1 MRTSALFAFPL
12 AGLLLAGCTVGP
24 NYTGPPAA
32 AGDLSRAGFARV
44 GDLAVAPVPGVA
56 RWWEQ
61 LNDPTLNA
69 LEAQALAASPDLDAA
84 AARLRQARAAFRLE
98 RANQAPTASAVAL
111 YAHARLPGVDL
122 GGGNSNPDNDS
133 GSGTTTSLNLYN
145 VGFDASWEI
154 DLFGGQRR
162 TVEAA
167 RAEAQSAE
175 ANLADAQ
182 VSLTAEIAQAYI
194 NLRDRQQRMALN
206 AQSVAMQ
213 EQMLALTRQRF
224 GQGTASRLDV
234 VRLQTQLE
242 NTRADTVPLD
252 AEREQYL
259 DELATL
265 TGQAPGAVDAALV
278 PTAPVPLPPTAVAI
292 GDPAALLQRRPDI
305 RAAERTL
312 AARTARIGAAQAAR
326 FPRLSLMGLIGLGGT
341 SLSDLSDLGNVAA
354 LGAPQLSW
362 TFLDFGRNKARVTQ
376 AEAARDEA
384 AAQYRGAVLTALR
397 DAEGSLSRY
406 RNRRLVVAAQARA
419 QLSADE
425 AVALSLQR
433 YRAGTTTLT
442 DLLDTQR
449 QQIAVRQN
457 LSLAQAGLTQDFVAI
472 QKALGLGW
480 S

>member
-1 MRTSALFAFPL
+1 MRTFAFFAFPL

-32 AGDLSRAGFARV
+32 AGDLSHAGFARV
-44 GDLAVAPVPGVA
+44 GDLAVAPAPGVA

-69 LEAQALAASPDLDAA
+69 LETQALAASPDLAAA
-84 AARLRQARAAFRLE
+84 AARLRQARAAFHLE

-122 GGGNSNPDNDS
+122 GGGNSSPDNDS

-162 TVEAA
+162 TIEAA

-175 ANLADAQ
+175 ASLADAQ
-182 VSLTAEIAQAYI
+182 VSLTAEIAQAYV
-194 NLRDRQQRMALN
+194 NLRDRQQRIALN

-265 TGQAPGAVDAALV
+265 TGQAPGAVDAALAQA
-278 PTAPVPLPPTAVAI
+278 APVPLPPTAVAI

-362 TFLDFGRNKARVTQ
+362 SFLDFGRNKARVTQ

-384 AAQYRGAVLTALR
+384 AAQYRGAVLAALR